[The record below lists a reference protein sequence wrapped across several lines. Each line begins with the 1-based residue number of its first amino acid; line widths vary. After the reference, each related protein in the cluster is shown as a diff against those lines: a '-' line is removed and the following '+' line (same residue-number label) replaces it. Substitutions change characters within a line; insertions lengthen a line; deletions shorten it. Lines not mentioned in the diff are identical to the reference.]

1 MNNDSIK
8 FVSGLAEL
16 AEAGTLEVDTD
27 SVEDG
32 ELAAGLNVVDMEGVG
47 VNAVDGVLAVE
58 EGSAATEVDMDKEV
72 VVMGK
77 GVGDMEVVE
86 DIKKKNFFAFCF

>member
-16 AEAGTLEVDTD
+16 AEAGTLEVDTV

-32 ELAAGLNVVDMEGVG
+32 ELAAGLTVVDMEGGG

-58 EGSAATEVDMDKEV
+58 EGSAATEVD
-72 VVMGK
+72 MGK